1 MAKITKE
8 ELEELKSGLI
18 TEPYVLEYRGDDYV
32 FTTLT
37 KVGLKN
43 MRKLQENKILKEEDK
58 ETQIIELFF
67 SHCIW
72 PEKSVVD
79 AIRETDSLFEPYIVK
94 QFNLDELFTPFEN
107 SFNSIQ
113 QIFSTQISINQL
125 FGEILKP
132 NPILDLSKKLQ
143 TNLSQLKVM
152 IDLPRVELG
161 KALQTGLSEKL
172 KVMLKLPRL
181 Y

>member
-1 MAKITKE
+1 MAKITPE
-8 ELEELKSGLI
+8 QLEDLKSGLI

-58 ETQIIELFF
+58 ETQIIDLFF

-79 AIRETDSLFEPYIVK
+79 AIREADGLFEFHIA
-94 QFNLDELFTPFEN
+94 
-107 SFNSIQ
+107 Q
-113 QIFSTQISINQL
+113 QY
-125 FGEILKP
+125 
-132 NPILDLSKKLQ
+132 
-143 TNLSQLKVM
+143 
-152 IDLPRVELG
+152 
-161 KALQTGLSEKL
+161 GLMARPQK
-172 KVMLKLPRL
+172 
-181 Y
+181 

>member
-1 MAKITKE
+1 MAKITPE
-8 ELEELKSGLI
+8 QLEDLKSGLI

-94 QFNLDELFTPFEN
+94 Q
-107 SFNSIQ
+107 
-113 QIFSTQISINQL
+113 
-125 FGEILKP
+125 
-132 NPILDLSKKLQ
+132 
-143 TNLSQLKVM
+143 LKVM

>member
-1 MAKITKE
+1 MAKITSE

-43 MRKLQENKILKEEDK
+43 MRKLQENKILKEEER

-79 AIRETDSLFEPYIVK
+79 AIREADGLFELHIVQ
-94 QFNLDELFTPFEN
+94 QFGL
-107 SFNSIQ
+107 
-113 QIFSTQISINQL
+113 
-125 FGEILKP
+125 IL
-132 NPILDLSKKLQ
+132 NPQK
-143 TNLSQLKVM
+143 
-152 IDLPRVELG
+152 
-161 KALQTGLSEKL
+161 
-172 KVMLKLPRL
+172 
-181 Y
+181 

>member
-1 MAKITKE
+1 MAKITSE

-43 MRKLQENKILKEEDK
+43 MRKLQENKILKEEER
-58 ETQIIELFF
+58 ETQLIELFF

-79 AIRETDSLFEPYIVK
+79 AIREADGLFEFHIV
-94 QFNLDELFTPFEN
+94 
-107 SFNSIQ
+107 Q
-113 QIFSTQISINQL
+113 QYGL
-125 FGEILKP
+125 IL
-132 NPILDLSKKLQ
+132 NPQK
-143 TNLSQLKVM
+143 
-152 IDLPRVELG
+152 
-161 KALQTGLSEKL
+161 
-172 KVMLKLPRL
+172 
-181 Y
+181 